1 MADDF
6 PPWENAE
13 FDQETAHNLVRM
25 ASYAVDAEA
34 RKPRPVSRVRNP
46 DGSEQGET
54 AVEFTGRLTET
65 AVLYLLEM
73 GLLVIPED
81 IGERLEQF
89 FPMEREP

>member
-1 MADDF
+1 MAQD
-6 PPWENAE
+6 PYPWSNAQ
-13 FDQETAHNLVRM
+13 FDQGMAHNLVRM
-25 ASYAVDAEA
+25 ASHAVDSEV
-34 RKPRPVSRVRNP
+34 RKPTPVSRVRNP

-54 AVEFTGRLTET
+54 AAEFTARLTET

-89 FPMEREP
+89 FPLERQV